1 MYYIYII
8 KQQKERINY
17 EKLKMDAY
25 FWLNLCD
32 RFHKFRFI
40 YFTSLGDWGFAMIRA
55 IYFALCYCMAMFGL
69 LVITQIDFKWGF
81 LMFLLFLVKFL
92 LMIPKYQGE

>member
-1 MYYIYII
+1 MLLILI
-8 KQQKERINY
+8 KKKGVKYER
-17 EKLKMDAY
+17 LKMDAY

-32 RFHKFRFI
+32 RFHKFRLI
-40 YFTSLGDWGFAMIRA
+40 YFTSLGDWRFAMIRA

-69 LVITQIDFKWGF
+69 LVITQIDFKLGF

-92 LMIPKYQGE
+92 LMIPKYKGE

>member
-1 MYYIYII
+1 MLLILI
-8 KQQKERINY
+8 KKKGVKYER
-17 EKLKMDAY
+17 LKMDAY

-32 RFHKFRFI
+32 RFYKFGDV

-55 IYFALCYCMAMFGL
+55 IYFSLCYCMAMFGL

-81 LMFLLFLVKFL
+81 FMFLLFLVKFL